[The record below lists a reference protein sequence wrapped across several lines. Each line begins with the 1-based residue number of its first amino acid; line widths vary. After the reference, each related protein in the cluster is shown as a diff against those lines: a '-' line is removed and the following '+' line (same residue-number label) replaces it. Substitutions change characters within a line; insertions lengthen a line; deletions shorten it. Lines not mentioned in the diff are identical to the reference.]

1 MNAKKISTL
10 FKHPEQI
17 TSEDL
22 IGLRQAVNDFPYSAP
37 LHALYMKALQKK
49 ESYLLP
55 GQIKRSAIATPNRA
69 ALKAWHDQPI
79 AGMKPSE
86 VVSTQDSTEVQASV
100 KPAATAPKSKPKQE
114 ARAVVEPKQEKAESQ
129 RTVAPE
135 KPVVQTKSAPKA
147 EVKDSKST
155 PPPVPKSAPE
165 PAAATPSTPV
175 VEKAAVAPSA
185 PAPKSTPKPAA
196 EQDLSHLPEAVR
208 NAILRSRALRGDE
221 AAETASPAA
230 SKPAVEEKPVKEKA
244 VPVKETQELPKVKS
258 PSEPKDQITAESGKD
273 SVAPMTA
280 SDSIPETEDS
290 SDQGAEKV
298 EPIQELDTEEKPE
311 PKAELETVAKSADA
325 PEPTI
330 EVAWE
335 EKSEPEEAVE
345 VEVPEVREMPFSEKA
360 SFMDWLNADISTG
373 KPVAVERSGPKDV
386 RTIISELPKF
396 EVPKRDEKIDVFHL
410 MADEQGKFVTETL
423 AEIYLKQGL
432 WDKAINAYEVLSL
445 KYPEK
450 SGFFADRIRE
460 IKKHK
465 K

>member
-1 MNAKKISTL
+1 
-10 FKHPEQI
+10 
-17 TSEDL
+17 
-22 IGLRQAVNDFPYSAP
+22 
-37 LHALYMKALQKK
+37 
-49 ESYLLP
+49 
-55 GQIKRSAIATPNRA
+55 
-69 ALKAWHDQPI
+69 
-79 AGMKPSE
+79 MKPAE

-100 KPAATAPKSKPKQE
+100 KSSAPAPKPKPKQE
-114 ARAVVEPKQEKAESQ
+114 ARSVVEPKQEKTESQ
-129 RTVAPE
+129 RTVAPD
-135 KPVVQTKSAPKA
+135 KPTVQTKSAPKA
-147 EVKDSKST
+147 EIKDSKST
-155 PPPVPKSAPE
+155 PPPAPQK
-165 PAAATPSTPV
+165 AAAAPSTPV
-175 VEKAAVAPSA
+175 VEKAPVAPSA

-221 AAETASPAA
+221 AVKTAAPTTSE
-230 SKPAVEEKPVKEKA
+230 PAVEEKPVKEKA
-244 VPVKETQELPKVKS
+244 DPVKVNP
-258 PSEPKDQITAESGKD
+258 PSEPKDQFAAEAGKD
-273 SVAPMTA
+273 SVAPMAATE
-280 SDSIPETEDS
+280 SILETEDS

-298 EPIQELDTEEKPE
+298 EPIQELVTEEKPE
-311 PKAELETVAKSADA
+311 PKAELETVAKSVDA

-335 EKSEPEEAVE
+335 EKSEPEEAVKA
-345 VEVPEVREMPFSEKA
+345 EVPEVREMPFSEKA

-396 EVPKRDEKIDVFHL
+396 EVPKRDGKIDVFHL

-432 WDKAINAYEVLSL
+432 WDKSINAYEVLSL

-450 SGFFADRIRE
+450 SSFFADRIRE

>member
-79 AGMKPSE
+79 AGMKPAE

-100 KPAATAPKSKPKQE
+100 KSSAPAPKSKPKQE
-114 ARAVVEPKQEKAESQ
+114 ARAVVEPKQAKSESQ
-129 RTVAPE
+129 SKATPE
-135 KPVVQTKSAPKA
+135 KPAVQTKSAPKA

-155 PPPVPKSAPE
+155 LPPAPQKV
-165 PAAATPSTPV
+165 AAAPSTPV
-175 VEKAAVAPSA
+175 VEKAPVAPST

-221 AAETASPAA
+221 AAETATPATPE
-230 SKPAVEEKPVKEKA
+230 PAVEEKPVKEKA
-244 VPVKETQELPKVKS
+244 ATVKVNP
-258 PSEPKDQITAESGKD
+258 PSESKDRITAESGKD
-273 SVAPMTA
+273 SVAPMAATE
-280 SDSIPETEDS
+280 SILETEGS

-298 EPIQELDTEEKPE
+298 KPIQELVTEEKPK

-335 EKSEPEEAVE
+335 EKSEPEEAVKS
-345 VEVPEVREMPFSEKA
+345 EVPEVREMPFSEKA

-396 EVPKRDEKIDVFHL
+396 EVSKRDGKIDVFHL

-450 SGFFADRIRE
+450 SSFFADRIRE